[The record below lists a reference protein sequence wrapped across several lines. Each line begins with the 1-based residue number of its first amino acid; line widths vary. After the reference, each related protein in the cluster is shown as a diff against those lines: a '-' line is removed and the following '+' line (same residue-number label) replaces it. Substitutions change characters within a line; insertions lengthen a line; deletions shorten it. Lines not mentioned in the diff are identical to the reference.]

1 MKDAS
6 RRLEK
11 GESEG
16 LGDTKPGEEKK
27 EVVK

>member
-1 MKDAS
+1 MKDAG

-16 LGDTKPGEEKK
+16 LGDVKPGEEEK
-27 EVVK
+27 E